1 MLPNGN
7 KGHFMDGNIH
17 TTADLG
23 KIVQAARKAQ
33 KLSQDDLA
41 GLTGTGRRF
50 ISELERGKETAHLGK
65 SLHVLRSLGISVIA
79 SHQWEA

>member
-1 MLPNGN
+1 MG
-7 KGHFMDGNIH
+7 GNIH

-41 GLTGTGRRF
+41 GLTGMGRRF
-50 ISELERGKETAHLGK
+50 ISELERGKETAQLGK
-65 SLHVLRSLGISVIA
+65 TLHVLRSLGISVIT
-79 SHQWEA
+79 SHKWEA

>member
-1 MLPNGN
+1 
-7 KGHFMDGNIH
+7 MDSTIH

-50 ISELERGKETAHLGK
+50 ISELESGKETAQLGK
-65 SLHVLRSLGISVIA
+65 ILHVLRSLGISLITN
-79 SHQWEA
+79 HKWEV

>member
-1 MLPNGN
+1 
-7 KGHFMDGNIH
+7 MDGTIH

-50 ISELERGKETAHLGK
+50 ISELESGKETAQLGK
-65 SLHVLRSLGISVIA
+65 TLHVLKSLGISLSA
-79 SHQWEA
+79 NHKWEA

>member
-1 MLPNGN
+1 
-7 KGHFMDGNIH
+7 MDNNIH

-33 KLSQDDLA
+33 ELSQDDLA

-50 ISELERGKETAHLGK
+50 ISELESGKETAQLGK
-65 SLHVLRSLGISVIA
+65 TLNVLKSLGISLSA
-79 SHQWEA
+79 NHKWKA